1 MDKKEII
8 SQNLEN
14 VLDNTFFEN
23 LPNYYKGKVR
33 DRYEVDGKM
42 VMIVSDRQ
50 SAFDVNI
57 GLIPFKGQVLNM
69 ISKFWFEKTKD
80 IVGNH
85 VLEVPDPNV
94 MIVKK
99 LKMFPVEVVVRGY
112 ITGVTNTSMWLN
124 YHEGERNFCGNLL
137 PEGLKKN
144 QKLDTPIITPTTKD
158 TEHDEKISAEE
169 IIKTGLVE
177 KEKWEKISE
186 YALALFKRGQE
197 LAAEKGLIL
206 VDTKYEFGEDEDGN
220 ILVGDEVHTPD
231 SSRYWI
237 MDTYQERHDRGEEPE
252 YFDKEYLRI
261 WLRKHGFEYGKKA
274 PEITDELII
283 EFSSRY
289 IDLYEKMTGL
299 KFEFPDNDISVKERI
314 ADNLKNSFP
323 SYF

>member
-1 MDKKEII
+1 MDKKELIRK
-8 SQNLEN
+8 SLGS

-42 VMIVSDRQ
+42 VMIVTDRQ
-50 SAFDVNI
+50 SAFDLNI
-57 GLIPFKGQVLNM
+57 GLIPFKGQVLNL

-80 IVGNH
+80 IIGNH
-85 VLEVPDPNV
+85 VISIPDPNV

-124 YHEGERNFCGNLL
+124 YHNGERNFCGNFLPDGLQKNDKL
-137 PEGLKKN
+137 PEA
-144 QKLDTPIITPTTKD
+144 IITPTTKD
-158 TEHDEKISAEE
+158 EEHNEKISAEE

-177 KEKWEKISE
+177 EEKWNKISE
-186 YALALFKRGQE
+186 YALKLFKRGQE

-237 MDTYQERHDRGEEPE
+237 MDTYQERHDRGDEPE

-261 WLRKHGFEYGKKA
+261 WLREQGFEYGQEPPK
-274 PEITDELII
+274 ITDDLIV

-289 IDLYEKMTGL
+289 IDVYERMTGET
-299 KFEFPDNDISVKERI
+299 FEFPEENISVKDRI
-314 ADNLKNSFP
+314 EANLKKEFP
-323 SYF
+323 DYL